1 MTLPPYK
8 IVTTSH
14 EWEKCLANL
23 QAETQI
29 MIDLEANSMFAYR
42 ESICLIQISIPGQDY
57 IIDPTL
63 GINLSGLGSIITDP
77 VVEKV
82 LHAGEYDMFLLKR
95 QYGWQLNNLF
105 DTMWAARILGY
116 EKYGLANLLHTMYGL
131 ELDKKYQRSDWCKRP
146 LLPAQLVYARLDT
159 HYLLQLRNDLAQELT
174 NAGRMKEALET
185 FEHQT
190 LVEPKDLRFT
200 PHDFWNIKGVSKLN
214 PRQKAIIRELDIFR
228 DYHAKRKDQPPY
240 KIIGNR
246 ALVEIARQS
255 PTTMKQ
261 LRKVD
266 GVSGSYIQRYGHGLL
281 TAVDNG
287 KKAPIPTRPK
297 QERSSRQECKRY
309 EALRQWRKERADVRG
324 VESDVIISKDAM
336 HDLAAANPQNN
347 DDLRKIY
354 SLGNWHR
361 QTYGVEILDTLR

>member
-8 IVTTSH
+8 LITTTH
-14 EWEKCLANL
+14 EWEKCLAKL

-42 ESICLIQISIPGQDY
+42 ESVCLIQISIPEQDY
-57 IIDPTL
+57 IIDPTV
-63 GINLSGLGSIITDP
+63 GIDLSGLGSIITDP

-95 QYGWQLNNLF
+95 QYGWQLRNLF

-116 EKYGLANLLHTMYGL
+116 EKYGLANLLNTLYGL

-146 LLPAQLVYARLDT
+146 LLPAQLTYARLDT
-159 HYLLQLRNDLAQELT
+159 HYLLQMRNDLAKELVE
-174 NAGRMKEALET
+174 AGRMKEALET
-185 FEHQT
+185 FEQQT
-190 LVEPKDLRFT
+190 LIEPKDLSFT

-228 DYHAKRKDQPPY
+228 NYHAKRRNQPPY
-240 KIIGNR
+240 KIIGNQV
-246 ALVEIARQS
+246 LVEIARQE
-255 PTTMKQ
+255 PTSMKQ
-261 LRKVD
+261 LRKVK
-266 GVSGSYIQRYGHGLL
+266 GVGGYIRRYGHGLL

-287 KKAPIPTRPK
+287 KKAPIPARPK
-297 QERSSRQECKRY
+297 RESRSRQEYKRY
-309 EALRQWRKERADVRG
+309 EALRQWRKERADARA

-336 HDLAAANPQNN
+336 LDLAAINPQND

-354 SLGNWHR
+354 SLGDWHR
-361 QTYGVEILDTLR
+361 QTYGEEILAVLRT